1 MLESENPVSAK
12 TGWEHFPHVADIGV
26 RGFGNTVAEAFEN
39 AALALTSIVTN
50 LDSIRLEDEV
60 TICCEAPDLELLL
73 TDWLNA
79 IVFEMSTRAMVFGS
93 YSVDLKNFS
102 LVGQATGERV
112 SMSRHR
118 PAAEVK
124 GATLSELSVRR
135 QPSGIWL
142 AQCIV
147 DV

>member
-1 MLESENPVSAK
+1 VLAK
-12 TGWEHFPHVADIGV
+12 SGWQHFPHVADIGV

-39 AALALTSIVTN
+39 VALALTSIVTN

-93 YSVDLKNFS
+93 YSVDLNNLS

-112 SMSRHR
+112 SMSRHQ

-135 QPSGIWL
+135 EPGGIWL